1 MSDSVVAQF
10 LDARDVVLVGASDG
24 QRDQHSFNARMT
36 RSLLATVPGS
46 LHLVNPSGG
55 ELDGRVVHPSVTDLP
70 TGAAQLAVVVVPG
83 SALAGT
89 LRACREREIRS
100 ALVITGNLSAD
111 ERLGL
116 EAEVAAG
123 IRVWGPNCVGFS
135 NAATGLRAIAGDP
148 AARRPGDSERTKRP
162 SFAVV
167 GQSGGA
173 LANISLLLARER
185 IRMRY
190 FLSTGEEVDVGTED
204 CLDYLLEDP
213 DLDGCFAFIETP
225 RHPHRFRAAAR
236 RLAASGRPLVV
247 VKVGRTRRSRAVAMN
262 HTGAI
267 VGAWEEFAAA
277 CTADGA
283 IVCSSWEEAAD
294 VCSLVARWRGRRVGP
309 RVAVFTSSGATG
321 ALACDLA
328 EDHRLDMAELGASA
342 RDELLARARTDSPSV
357 NPYDSTDAG
366 GTGRALGPYLDAVR
380 ADPNTDLITLL
391 HVGGVYAEH
400 ITETLINA
408 TADLPPTAV
417 AWGGVATLPGQTR
430 KRLLDAGIP
439 VYEDPARLYRALG
452 HLLRAAK
459 PDPFSL
465 VPTAPPAPQ
474 GTDQTLSYA
483 ESLDVLARLEIRRP
497 ASARVSTP
505 TEAREV
511 LARGE
516 LTLPVVAKSADVRGH
531 KVAQGGVR
539 LGLHAEDQVAQA
551 VAELLEA
558 GDSVVL
564 EEQLDGGVDLLVG
577 ARLTDFGRMLLV
589 GAGAEL
595 AELPG
600 QSTALMEP
608 VALADLVEAVAG
620 LPIASTLDES
630 LVGEAAAV
638 CDRLLTAIG
647 TDISEIEINPLR
659 AVRGG
664 LYALDAKVATVT
676 R

>member
-439 VYEDPARLYRALG
+439 VYEDPARLYRARTLVARGEARSVLTGADRPSGTAG
-452 HLLRAAK
+452 HRPDAELRRVARRTG
-459 PDPFSL
+459 PPRD
-465 VPTAPPAPQ
+465 PAP
-474 GTDQTLSYA
+474 GERASEHADRG
-483 ESLDVLARLEIRRP
+483 ARGPGPWRADAAGGGEIRRRP
-497 ASARVSTP
+497 R
-505 TEAREV
+505 
-511 LARGE
+511 
-516 LTLPVVAKSADVRGH
+516 
-531 KVAQGGVR
+531 AQGGPGGR
-539 LGLHAEDQVAQA
+539 TPRPACGGPGGPGGGRA
-551 VAELLEA
+551 A
-558 GDSVVL
+558 G
-564 EEQLDGGVDLLVG
+564 G
-577 ARLTDFGRMLLV
+577 RRFGR
-589 GAGAEL
+589 
-595 AELPG
+595 P
-600 QSTALMEP
+600 
-608 VALADLVEAVAG
+608 
-620 LPIASTLDES
+620 
-630 LVGEAAAV
+630 
-638 CDRLLTAIG
+638 
-647 TDISEIEINPLR
+647 
-659 AVRGG
+659 
-664 LYALDAKVATVT
+664 
-676 R
+676 